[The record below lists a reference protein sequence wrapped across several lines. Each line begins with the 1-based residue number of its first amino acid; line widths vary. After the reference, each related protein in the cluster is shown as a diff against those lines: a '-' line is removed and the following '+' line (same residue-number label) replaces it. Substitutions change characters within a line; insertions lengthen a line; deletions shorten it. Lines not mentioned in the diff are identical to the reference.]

1 MNRRHAAAA
10 LWTLQWSL
18 AATFFLLGLLEAS
31 LPEADLLRLHLAPAA
46 AAPGVAGLIV
56 VPAAL
61 SLVIPSVTRFW
72 PGLSPLAGAVLAVMA
87 SSGAA
92 GSGWQPADLVLAI
105 GCATVALGRGVLL
118 RIEPIQ
124 LGPEPIAP
132 LPRRP
137 AKAPS
142 GPSDS
147 GWRGHLAR
155 V

>member
-1 MNRRHAAAA
+1 MNRRRAAAA

-46 AAPGVAGLIV
+46 AAPGLAGLIV

-72 PGLSPLAGAVLAVMA
+72 PGLSPLAGAVLAVLA

-92 GSGWQPADLVLAI
+92 GSGWPPADLALAI

-118 RIEPIQ
+118 RIEPIH
-124 LGPEPIAP
+124 LGPEPISSMPRCAVQAP
-132 LPRRP
+132 F
-137 AKAPS
+137 
-142 GPSDS
+142 GPSAS
-147 GWRGHLAR
+147 GWRGHLAHG
-155 V
+155 